1 MNKKTAFTVGPKSSR
16 KTVIA
21 TANRSTNALL
31 VVSNLLGA
39 SA

>member
-1 MNKKTAFTVGPKSSR
+1 MNKKTAFVVGPKSSR

-21 TANRSTNALL
+21 TANRSINALH
-31 VVSNLLGA
+31 VVSNLLEV